1 MLIFLSWS
9 TQKKKSNLAFQ
20 TKEIL
25 TKFCSRGMFLLD
37 SCMSELNKK
46 DTDVLAT
53 QISLDQLQER
63 AQLLSLQNEMLKV
76 IRSVFH
82 F

>member
-1 MLIFLSWS
+1 MLIFLLGFS
-9 TQKKKSNLAFQ
+9 
-20 TKEIL
+20 
-25 TKFCSRGMFLLD
+25 GLLVD

-63 AQLLSLQNEMLKV
+63 VQLLSMQNEMLKV
-76 IRSVFH
+76 IRSFFYLYSHHQFYLSYVFSLTH
-82 F
+82 

>member
-1 MLIFLSWS
+1 
-9 TQKKKSNLAFQ
+9 
-20 TKEIL
+20 
-25 TKFCSRGMFLLD
+25 
-37 SCMSELNKK
+37 MSELNKK